1 MMVPVVVLSDPA
13 AAARAAGAIVAW
25 ELRRAVG
32 ERGHATLALSGGSS
46 PATMFAELARLG
58 APWSAVDIVQVDERL
73 APAGDPA
80 RNLTT
85 QRAELPAEAR
95 IHPMPVEDADPAQ
108 YAPAVGDLDVVHL
121 GLGEDGHTASL
132 VPGDPVLE
140 VADVDVALTGEY
152 RGHRRMTITYPAI
165 DRARTIIWLVTGEGK
180 ADVLARLLAG
190 DPSIPAGRV
199 AQDRAIVVADA
210 AAASEVA

>member
-1 MMVPVVVLSDPA
+1 MMVPVVVLPDPA

-58 APWSAVDIVQVDERL
+58 VPWSAVDIVQVDERL